1 MAKSVNDVVLDAALN
16 QIKNNCT
23 RQVLCS
29 QEPTTYTEANATY
42 MLSQT
47 TMVSGDFTN
56 ANGDTSGRKSTIG
69 AKTGTTVTNTGT
81 ATHAALLDVTGT
93 TLLYV
98 TTVTSQALTA
108 GNTVNIG
115 SWKIEIA
122 DPT

>member
-1 MAKSVNDVVLDAALN
+1 MGKAVDDSVLDAALN
-16 QIKNNCT
+16 DIKNNCT

-29 QEPTTYTEANATY
+29 QQPTTFNEANSTY

-47 TMVSGDFTN
+47 TMAAGDFTVG
-56 ANGDTSGRKSTIG
+56 NGDTSGRKVTMA
-69 AKTGTTVTNTGT
+69 AKNGTTVTNTGT
-81 ATHAALLDVTGT
+81 ATHAALLDVVNSV
-93 TLLYV
+93 LLYV

-115 SWKIEIA
+115 SWKAEIQ